1 MGLALSLSLCLLV
14 IQVVFSMYSSDRFHR
29 KKDRIY
35 RIITTQVEK
44 NRTLDL
50 ATAPLPLAEELKYF
64 PEVEKIVRVKR
75 GIGGDV
81 SFRGKTLRAFGY
93 FVDKEFFDV
102 FSFELEVGDPDS
114 ALIQPKSLVLS
125 KQAAEK
131 FFGSQNPIDKTIT
144 INKYGD
150 FKVTGILKDY
160 SRENSHF
167 QYEFLG
173 SMSSLPSL
181 ESQNIVSPSMNN
193 WKNLNANYVYL
204 LLRKGSETKRII
216 ENFSSIIQKNYGESE
231 TQYSFHLQ
239 TLTKISPGQP
249 LANDL
254 SAPIPPIITLIFSS
268 IALIILFIACFNY
281 TSLSLAKSL
290 SRAKEIGIRKVVGAN
305 RLNVFTQFLGE
316 AIIVSLIA
324 LVIAFCLRQFL
335 LIGFKNTL
343 GRYMELN
350 YQESL
355 KIYLAFVLFTILTG
369 FFAGFFPA
377 LYLSKFN
384 PVHILKDIAKVKVF
398 SRINLRRILL
408 SIQFCISFILIIT
421 TIVLFKQINF
431 QKKLDPG
438 FQTQNILNVELGEV
452 KYELYRQ
459 EIVSFYGI
467 QNISASSLI
476 PNTGVTWP
484 IEINRPNLPETI
496 QADAI
501 WVDEN
506 FLDLLEIDMIAGQN
520 FSKKAGTAGKKHAVL
535 NETAVKRLGFNSPVE
550 ALGQSINLGNKEHSK
565 IIGVVKDFIYQH
577 SANQIGALL
586 LKIEPDFFRYANI
599 KVNPQSLE
607 QTKTYIEEKW
617 SKLDPFHP
625 FQCHLYDDQIEAYYA
640 GSENLLKGIGFISF
654 LAIFISVFGLMGMVI
669 HEAETKTKEIGI
681 RKIIGATRRNIILVL
696 SKGFLRVLIASALAA
711 APIAWII
718 NTLILSG
725 FAYRIILG
733 LGPFVLGYGLV
744 FSIGLLIIFTQAV
757 KTSNRDPVE
766 ALRYE

>member
-1 MGLALSLSLCLLV
+1 MGLAISLSLCLLV
-14 IQVVFSMYSSDRFHR
+14 IQVIFSMHSSDRFHR

-35 RIITTQVEK
+35 RVITTQVEK
-44 NRTLDL
+44 NRTWDL

-64 PEVEKIVRVKR
+64 PEVEKIIRVKK
-75 GIGGDV
+75 GIGGNV
-81 SFRGKTLRAFGY
+81 SFRGKTLLASGY

-102 FSFELEVGDPDS
+102 FSFELEQGDPDT
-114 ALIQPKSLVLS
+114 ALVQPKSLVLS

-131 FFGSQNPIDKTIT
+131 FFGSQNPIDETIT

-150 FKVTGILKDY
+150 FRVTGILKDY

-193 WKNLNANYVYL
+193 WKNLNVSYVYL

-216 ENFSSIIQKNYGESE
+216 ENFSSIIKKNYGESE

-239 TLTKISPGQP
+239 PLTKISPGQP

-254 SAPIPPIITLIFSS
+254 SIPVPPITTLIFSS

-281 TSLSLAKSL
+281 TNLSLAKSL
-290 SRAKEIGIRKVVGAN
+290 SRAKEIGIRKVVGAK

-369 FFAGFFPA
+369 FFAGTFPA

-384 PVHILKDIAKVKVF
+384 PVQILKDIAKVKVF
-398 SRINLRRILL
+398 SRINLRRTLL

-496 QADAI
+496 QADAL

-586 LKIEPDFFRYANI
+586 LKIEPDFFRYTNI
-599 KVNPQSLE
+599 KVNPLSLE
-607 QTKTYIEEKW
+607 QTKIYIEEKW

-681 RKIIGATRRNIILVL
+681 RKIIGASRKNIILVL
-696 SKGFLRVLIASALAA
+696 SKGFLRILIASALAA

-757 KTSNRDPVE
+757 KTSNRDPVG